1 MLGACRLV
9 ARRVNPSSL
18 PLIERAWRHFRN
30 DLDVLPPSDEQHAW
44 EEYGP
49 SGRKERVSACASR
62 TLKRHR
68 SIAGHFYR
76 CGRST

>member
-49 SGRKERVSACASR
+49 SSR
-62 TLKRHR
+62 NAIPRLGLCFAH
-68 SIAGHFYR
+68 S
-76 CGRST
+76 